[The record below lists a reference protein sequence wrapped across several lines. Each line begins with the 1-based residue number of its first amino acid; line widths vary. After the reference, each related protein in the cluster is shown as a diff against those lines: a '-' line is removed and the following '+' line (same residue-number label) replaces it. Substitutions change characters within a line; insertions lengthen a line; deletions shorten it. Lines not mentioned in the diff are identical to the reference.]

1 MSEPNDFLVMVLSFA
16 VATGALEA
24 GMNYLLSTP
33 PVKVAGSCLI
43 YCISAP
49 FQWLSNLNS
58 KIFSRMN
65 KRSRYW

>member
-1 MSEPNDFLVMVLSFA
+1 MSEPNDFLMMIVSFA

-24 GMNYLLSTP
+24 VMNYLLSTP
-33 PVKVAGSCLI
+33 PFKAAGSFLSN
-43 YCISAP
+43 CISTP
-49 FQWLSNLNS
+49 VQWLSNLNS